1 MPRRAL
7 GSILLLK
14 MCLYLISTIE
24 DILDFRFGMSVQNR
38 KNAYVRQDSRS
49 EYENAAIQLCG
60 VPITCLCTPSPGRW
74 YARQR
79 EYERECDEKQNMYE
93 NIRVQRASKKSAVQL
108 SIHVATSSV

>member
-1 MPRRAL
+1 
-7 GSILLLK
+7 

-60 VPITCLCTPSPGRW
+60 VYLSRAYVLRHPVAGM

-79 EYERECDEKQNMYE
+79 EYERECDENQNMYE